1 MTVLVI
7 HNLRTIVE
15 SQLKYDKIITVESD
29 HETYQ
34 KHVASNQCI
43 AYHDRLEDFI
53 IRNSNNELLS
63 NMNCAYFDFIG
74 TVEGR
79 YSGSRKKQSYPLE
92 NIHNILNK
100 TSSKKF
106 VLGLTF
112 TLRSHRGIFGDHECL
127 ADQIV
132 KDFVTPCVNYSQFYI
147 ENSFRRS
154 YNRRDNENGGARQQM
169 LFICLILQKDSN
181 IDVSKIKFITE
192 EIMLDSKL
200 KQIYLGYDPYRWIVD

>member
-106 VLGLTF
+106 VLALTF
-112 TLRSHRGIFGDHECL
+112 
-127 ADQIV
+127 A
-132 KDFVTPCVNYSQFYI
+132 
-147 ENSFRRS
+147 
-154 YNRRDNENGGARQQM
+154 
-169 LFICLILQKDSN
+169 
-181 IDVSKIKFITE
+181 
-192 EIMLDSKL
+192 
-200 KQIYLGYDPYRWIVD
+200 